1 MILKAYYNENAVKD
15 GYKFT
20 DDGIYRTI
28 SADPEKPHEDYMTYI
43 DTLPINAGLQVFGMH
58 GNANI
63 AAAMSET
70 FVIFD
75 NISLLEAYGGG
86 GVGGWKCRG
95 ND

>member
-1 MILKAYYNENAVKD
+1 MQTL
-15 GYKFT
+15 
-20 DDGIYRTI
+20 
-28 SADPEKPHEDYMTYI
+28 TYI